1 MREFVLIA
9 TAAPLL
15 AACATAS
22 AQSAYPNRSSA
33 EKFQCRKT
41 ALEQF
46 VGQAPTADVATT
58 ILRASGAKTLRWV
71 SHGTAVTM
79 EFRSDRV
86 TVSLDAQNRIERV
99 SCG

>member
-1 MREFVLIA
+1 MREYLLIA
-9 TAAPLL
+9 LATPLL

-22 AQSAYPNRSSA
+22 AQSPYPNRSSA
-33 EKFQCRKT
+33 ETFECRTT

-46 VGQAPTADVATT
+46 YGKPPSAELATT

-71 SHGTAVTM
+71 AHGTAVTM

-86 TVSLDAQNRIERV
+86 TVALDAQNRIERI